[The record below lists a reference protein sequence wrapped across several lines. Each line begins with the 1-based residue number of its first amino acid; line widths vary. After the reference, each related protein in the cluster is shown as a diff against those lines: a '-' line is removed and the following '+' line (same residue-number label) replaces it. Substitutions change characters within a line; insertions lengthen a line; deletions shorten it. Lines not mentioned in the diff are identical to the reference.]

1 MPDLTPWFLL
11 LFAGVSILQMAFS
24 VPLMRGRV
32 GPNSIYRVRT
42 RKTLGDERAWYENN
56 AYGGRILFRTGLV
69 QLVAVIA
76 LYFVPSLRVNF
87 IAYNVVCAT
96 VTLSGVVLASTLIIR
111 HLQSS

>member
-11 LFAGVSILQMAFS
+11 LFVGMTTLQMAVS

-32 GPNSIYRVRT
+32 GPNSIYGVRT
-42 RKTLGDERAWYENN
+42 RKTLGDEGVWYASN
-56 AYGGRILFRTGLV
+56 AYGGRLLFRTGLV

-87 IAYNVVCAT
+87 IAYNLACAT
-96 VTLSGVVLASTLIIR
+96 VMVSGVVLASALIIR
-111 HLQSS
+111 HIQSL